1 MGNRER
7 GMINVVPM
15 FFNFPVL
22 CVRYRFSVPYFSN
35 IRLTFPT
42 LLDVLSLFWT
52 KFNLNFYKCNLR
64 M

>member
-1 MGNRER
+1 MGNREQ

-15 FFNFPVL
+15 FLIFPFPVL
-22 CVRYRFSVPYFSN
+22 VTGFSN

-52 KFNLNFYKCNLR
+52 KFNFNFYKCNLR